1 MRFLRRL
8 LALLFPG
15 YSSTRA
21 FPAPSSASSPRGMI
35 ASTFRAWAEARGLR
49 VGETTG
55 LRVFGRVAGRQVVVD
70 PGIDREEP
78 GFVQITVAVAFPSAS
93 ARPMVV
99 TRATRPT
106 DFATAR
112 LHALF
117 DADDLGLE
125 LRAVSVGPHHVRLRL
140 APGASPI
147 IVEQA
152 VQAVGDAMRIIH
164 AAPES
169 EPRHPCSTTVPY
181 PS

>member
-1 MRFLRRL
+1 MTFLRHL
-8 LALLFPG
+8 LARLFPR
-15 YSSTRA
+15 YSPTLA
-21 FPAPSSASSPRGMI
+21 LPPPSSPRGMI
-35 ASTFRAWAEARGLR
+35 GAAFRQWAESRGLR

-55 LRVFGRVAGRQVVVD
+55 LRLFGRVAGRQVVVD

-78 GFVQITVAVAFPSAS
+78 GFVQVTVAVAFPSAK
-93 ARPMVV
+93 PMLV

-117 DADDLGLE
+117 DDDDLGLE
-125 LRAVSVGPHHVRLRL
+125 MRAVSVAPHHVRLRL
-140 APGASPI
+140 APGASPAV
-147 IVEQA
+147 VEQA
-152 VQAVGDAMRIIH
+152 VHAVGDAMRIIH

-169 EPRHPCSTTVPY
+169 EPRHSCSTTVPY